1 MDIITLIQVLVSGL
15 LNAQE
20 EFLEHLDQFS
30 TFEETV
36 NGLTDQVAADFIG
49 LTLTA
54 ADTLIRESGKRKAGY
69 TVQRSRNRTLIS
81 GVGDI
86 TFTHD
91 SVQMAEQLMKD
102 VTDAYLY
109 PPQGVADESGHMQL
123 KALADEFSMTP
134 LKVRKLLI
142 TAKAY

>member
-15 LNAQE
+15 FNAQE
-20 EFLEHLDQFS
+20 EFLEHLDRFS

-54 ADTLIRESGKRKAGY
+54 ADTLIRESGKRKASY
-69 TVQRSRNRTLIS
+69 TVQRSRTRTLIS

-86 TFTHD
+86 TFTHTVFCQVLFLKK
-91 SVQMAEQLMKD
+91 SVGIPFFQ
-102 VTDAYLY
+102 
-109 PPQGVADESGHMQL
+109 QGIFLAFSGHHASLRMR
-123 KALADEFSMTP
+123 ACSI
-134 LKVRKLLI
+134 R
-142 TAKAY
+142 